1 MLSVPMAE
9 ADLRPRLTGD
19 LDMASVNAPGLCVV
33 SGPDAAL
40 KTLAGTLAAEG
51 VETQRIAIDIAA
63 HSPHAGTDPLGALAT
78 ICIRSR

>member
-40 KTLAGTLAAEG
+40 KTLAGTLAG
-51 VETQRIAIDIAA
+51 GRRGDPA
-63 HSPHAGTDPLGALAT
+63 HRHRHRGAFPHAGTDPGRSAIT
-78 ICIRSR
+78 CIRSR